1 VNKSE
6 DLLKGIY
13 IPMVKKQK
21 RNICK
26 QHTILNST
34 SDYPT
39 RNLLQKN
46 VDPVNRNEGGLAG
59 LMKEIRHTFFAAALS
74 PVGRTYLN
82 IQETSKVRTCYTNSI
97 AD

>member
-1 VNKSE
+1 MVN
-6 DLLKGIY
+6 
-13 IPMVKKQK
+13 KQK

-39 RNLLQKN
+39 RSLLQKN

-59 LMKEIRHTFFAAALS
+59 PMKEIPSLQLPYHLWEEHT
-74 PVGRTYLN
+74 
-82 IQETSKVRTCYTNSI
+82 
-97 AD
+97 